1 MEAMMITR
9 MLDSCGWA
17 DKAKWICPV
26 FDQFCSL
33 VITFQTIQAILT
45 CPI

>member
-1 MEAMMITR
+1 MYLVLVHGINGMEQVSTFI
-9 MLDSCGWA
+9 
-17 DKAKWICPV
+17 P
-26 FDQFCSL
+26 FCSL